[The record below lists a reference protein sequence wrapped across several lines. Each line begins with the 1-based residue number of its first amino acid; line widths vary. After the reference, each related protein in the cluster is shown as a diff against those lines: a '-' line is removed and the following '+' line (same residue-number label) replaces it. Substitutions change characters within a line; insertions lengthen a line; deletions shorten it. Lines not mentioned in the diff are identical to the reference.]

1 MGICNLRHL
10 KEEIAKRKVVVERY
24 RERLSS
30 IDVIKISPIQ
40 SGVDSNFAYFPIVIY
55 ENKFGSSTNEVKAEL
70 SKNGIG
76 ARKYFYPLTNTFD
89 CFHGQFDEGS
99 TPVALK
105 ISLRGEL
112 CLYMLIYQ

>member
-1 MGICNLRHL
+1 M
-10 KEEIAKRKVVVERY
+10 VVERY

-55 ENKFGSSTNEVKAEL
+55 ENKFGSSRNEVKAEL

-76 ARKYFYPLTNTFD
+76 VRKYFYPLTNTFD
-89 CFHGQFDEGS
+89 CFHGQFDEGA

-105 ISLRGEL
+105 ISLRGVAL
-112 CLYMLIYQ
+112 PLYADLSIKDVDRICDIIISCKK